1 MIPSPAKHKQTKT
14 TQQQIQSHLKNVD
27 VSRFPAI
34 SNEATQELNFVAVK
48 KHSQNM
54 PRSTKHWMNER
65 LPKLVP
71 LPPSWKY
78 LETDQV
84 RRKNLNVL
92 IKFYDEVTERNGDD
106 NELESLKM
114 MQSATER
121 YLKQQQKKTIH
132 CMGIVHSREFH
143 NSKEIHRRI
152 TQDVPWNSLSK
163 DNEKSQPQPQKKGRP
178 SIIDSGDENLTF
190 MHEVDCFRSDFRTPC
205 FFVMFERGFVTWHR
219 FAY

>member
-121 YLKQQQKKTIH
+121 YLKQQQKKLSTVWASCTRGSFTTQKKSIAELPK
-132 CMGIVHSREFH
+132 MYL
-143 NSKEIHRRI
+143 EIPCLKTTKSLSLNHRRKEGL
-152 TQDVPWNSLSK
+152 PSLI
-163 DNEKSQPQPQKKGRP
+163 QATR
-178 SIIDSGDENLTF
+178 I
-190 MHEVDCFRSDFRTPC
+190 
-205 FFVMFERGFVTWHR
+205 
-219 FAY
+219 